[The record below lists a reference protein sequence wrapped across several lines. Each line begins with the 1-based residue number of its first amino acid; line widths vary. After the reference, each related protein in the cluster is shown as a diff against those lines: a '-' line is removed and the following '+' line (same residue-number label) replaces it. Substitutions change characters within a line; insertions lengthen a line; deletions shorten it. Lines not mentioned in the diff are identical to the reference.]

1 MFLYYVDLS
10 EFAVNITG
18 STSVLSIDSC
28 LFSYGVD
35 VSSSK
40 LSGGLSIFKYTDH
53 YSVDISIRNVVSTRN
68 IAKTGTNFFF
78 VNTWSL
84 NIINSTSSMANYLL
98 KQKET
103 VYRSGMAFLYSELD
117 PSFQNPTTNKI
128 PLYISNS
135 KFHDNNGEGLHIS
148 FERFDAYNNFK
159 YQVIIKNCSFQS
171 NVNPTGS
178 GIQIE
183 SSTSVLHVL
192 IESTSFTNHTVPQTG
207 SSIIFPI
214 KNRFYVI
221 TLNKL
226 RHVKIIN
233 CSFETNTQTA
243 LQAFDST
250 LYYGGQVN
258 FSGNH
263 GRLGGAL
270 TLQGGSRF
278 YLMPHSHVQIINNHA
293 IQGGGIY
300 IEDENAASSVPCFF
314 QLLDL
319 HYPYSDIDAKITL
332 QNNTAEEAGTAVYG
346 EILTIATFIPVVN
359 TGCITV
365 LYLTLYSKFETLL
378 LLCHQFHQ
386 ILLQSIF
393 ATTEYMLDLTF
404 TQPRSTLDK
413 CSGFQ

>member
-1 MFLYYVDLS
+1 MVIKHLSIIKCGYPIAMPNGKSAAVYMREITSLKLVGISVEKCTGYGIYGLNILGNSSLSHSRFIFNNAYTLRSKKCSSGPPSCAGGNMFLYYVDLS

-53 YSVDISIRNVVSTRN
+53 YSVDISIRNVVSTWN
-68 IAKTGTNFFF
+68 IANTGTNFFF

-135 KFHDNNGEGLHIS
+135 KFHDNNAGGLHIS
-148 FERFDAYNNFK
+148 FEHFDAYNNFK
-159 YQVIIKNCSFQS
+159 YQMIIKNCSFQR

-207 SSIIFPI
+207 SNIIF
-214 KNRFYVI
+214 
-221 TLNKL
+221 
-226 RHVKIIN
+226 
-233 CSFETNTQTA
+233 Q
-243 LQAFDST
+243 
-250 LYYGGQVN
+250 
-258 FSGNH
+258 
-263 GRLGGAL
+263 
-270 TLQGGSRF
+270 
-278 YLMPHSHVQIINNHA
+278 
-293 IQGGGIY
+293 
-300 IEDENAASSVPCFF
+300 
-314 QLLDL
+314 
-319 HYPYSDIDAKITL
+319 
-332 QNNTAEEAGTAVYG
+332 
-346 EILTIATFIPVVN
+346 
-359 TGCITV
+359 
-365 LYLTLYSKFETLL
+365 
-378 LLCHQFHQ
+378 
-386 ILLQSIF
+386 
-393 ATTEYMLDLTF
+393 
-404 TQPRSTLDK
+404 
-413 CSGFQ
+413 